1 MPSFLTTLFKLLGYI
16 GLVGL
21 VGVFSRS
28 FVSLAPLKL
37 EQRSSLD
44 MGSLPYVLAI
54 VLSALGYLW
63 MKVSEIT
70 GQLLPSSESTEYAQM
85 VLNSAVGNSLKL
97 KILGCVI
104 VLSVSAATC
113 VTRRQVWLPV
123 LVVGVMIIASSFALT
138 GHTMTWGGG
147 YQAALILHLVAVALW
162 SATLIFVLL
171 PQWLYR
177 DERLLV
183 VRNYSSVARWLVL
196 AIVVSGAYLA
206 AGAYLDP
213 NHDLPTYWFTLGLKI
228 SVLVV
233 IFGLIFLHHKWL
245 AGSKNS
251 ADYKIKIAN
260 SMRVEIALLLCI
272 LLITANL
279 SELG

>member
-1 MPSFLTTLFKLLGYI
+1 MPWFLATLFKLLGYI

-28 FVSLAPLKL
+28 FVSLAPLRL
-37 EQRSSLD
+37 EQRSSMD
-44 MGSLPYVLAI
+44 MGSLPYVLVV

-70 GQLLPSSESTEYAQM
+70 GQLLPSSESTEYVQL
-85 VLNSAVGNSLKL
+85 VLNSAFGDSLKL
-97 KILGCVI
+97 KILGCAI
-104 VLSVSAATC
+104 ILGMSAAIC
-113 VTRRQVWLPV
+113 VTRRQLWLPV
-123 LVVGVMIIASSFALT
+123 VVVGVMIIVSSSAFS
-138 GHTMTWGGG
+138 GHTVTWGGWH
-147 YQAALILHLVAVALW
+147 QVALVLHLVAVALW

-177 DERLLV
+177 EERLLV

-206 AGAYLDP
+206 VGAYLDP
-213 NHDLPTYWFTLGLKI
+213 NHDLPTYWFTFGLKV

-233 IFGLIFLHHKWL
+233 IFGLIFSHHKWL

>member
-1 MPSFLTTLFKLLGYI
+1 MLWLLTTVFKLLGYI

-28 FVSLAPLKL
+28 FVSLAPLRLK
-37 EQRSSLD
+37 QRSSLD

-54 VLSALGYLW
+54 ALSALGYLW

-70 GQLLPSSESTEYAQM
+70 GQLLPTSESTEYAHI
-85 VLNSAVGNSLKL
+85 VLNSAVGDSLKL

-104 VLSVSAATC
+104 VLSLSAAMF

-123 LVVGVMIIASSFALT
+123 LVVGVMIITSSFALS
-138 GHTMTWGGG
+138 GHTMTWGRW

-162 SATLIFVLL
+162 SATLIYVLL

-196 AIVVSGAYLA
+196 AIVVSGGYLVV
-206 AGAYLDP
+206 GAYLDP
-213 NHDLPTYWFTLGLKI
+213 NHDLPGYWFTLGLKI

-233 IFGLIFLHHKWL
+233 IFGLIVSHHKWL
-245 AGSKNS
+245 ARSKNS
-251 ADYKIKIAN
+251 ADYKIKITN
-260 SMRVEIALLLCI
+260 SMRVEIAALLCI
-272 LLITANL
+272 LFITANL
-279 SELG
+279 SELA

>member
-1 MPSFLTTLFKLLGYI
+1 MPWLLTTLFKLLGYI

-21 VGVFSRS
+21 VGIFSRS
-28 FVSLAPLKL
+28 FVSLAPLRL
-37 EQRSSLD
+37 ARRSSLD
-44 MGSLPYVLAI
+44 MGSLAYVVVI

-70 GQLLPSSESTEYAQM
+70 GQLLPSSESTEYTQL
-85 VLNSAVGNSLKL
+85 VLNSAVGDSLKL
-97 KILGCVI
+97 KILGCVF
-104 VLSVSAATC
+104 VLSVSTAIF

-123 LVVGVMIIASSFALT
+123 LVVGVMIITSSFALS
-138 GHTMTWGGG
+138 GHTMTWGRS
-147 YQAALILHLVAVALW
+147 YQAALTLHLVAVALW

-196 AIVVSGAYLA
+196 AIVVSGGYLVV
-206 AGAYLDP
+206 GAYLDP
-213 NHDLPTYWFTLGLKI
+213 NHDLPAYWFTLGLKI

-233 IFGLIFLHHKWL
+233 IFGLIFSHHKWL
-245 AGSKNS
+245 ARSQNT
-251 ADYKIKIAN
+251 ADYKIKITN

-272 LLITANL
+272 LFISANL